1 MGIME
6 ILYTVLIAVHIVCW
20 IGALVLIN
28 PISQEIRKGASHA
41 IAAALLTGLI
51 LVGIGEAADLRDYNH
66 IKIGIKLVV
75 ALVAT
80 VVAFIVAKKDN
91 PNPQARTLFGLVSA
105 NILLAILW

>member
-80 VVAFIVAKKDN
+80 VDN